1 MRNIGGDLISPVQH
15 LVRGGDVVEE
25 TDLLHL
31 FGQQDAA
38 GEVETPWLGRAL
50 AAGTIPD
57 RLRYVTERATELIP
71 VGRPGSVDDVV
82 RTGTLGGFHGLF
94 GHEGSGLGKRGKNAV
109 TGFRRTV
116 GE

>member
-1 MRNIGGDLISPVQH
+1 MGNIGGGLEGAVQH
-15 LVRGGDVVEE
+15 LFGGDDVVEE
-25 TDLLHL
+25 ADLLHL

-82 RTGTLGGFHGLF
+82 AMVAYLARDDAEF
-94 GHEGSGLGKRGKNAV
+94 V
-109 TGFRRTV
+109 TGQV
-116 GE
+116 LSVNGGSSMG